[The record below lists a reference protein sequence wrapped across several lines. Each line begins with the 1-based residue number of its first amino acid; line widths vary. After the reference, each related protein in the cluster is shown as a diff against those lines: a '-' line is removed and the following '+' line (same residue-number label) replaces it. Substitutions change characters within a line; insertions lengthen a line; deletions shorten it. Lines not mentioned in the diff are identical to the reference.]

1 MQALLGTTAEVM
13 IEGKT
18 KDGLVGRTG
27 TNRLVHL
34 AGPDELL
41 GSLLEV
47 EITEAGTW
55 SLQGRII
62 GGGMGGL
69 WVNCSHTLWVD
80 RNPDTWQLEVMSRDG
95 AYCGNVVGQIVDPK
109 QCLVRYFIVF
119 QADQMRHFLLPG
131 DSVQKNRR

>member
-1 MQALLGTTAEVM
+1 MSCKTPSAPKKMQALLGTTAEVM

-34 AGPDELL
+34 AGGPDELL

-69 WVNCSHTLWVD
+69 VGKLQPHT
-80 RNPDTWQLEVMSRDG
+80 
-95 AYCGNVVGQIVDPK
+95 VG
-109 QCLVRYFIVF
+109 
-119 QADQMRHFLLPG
+119 
-131 DSVQKNRR
+131 